1 MAAFR
6 ERPVA
11 GEMVIALRLGRIDQ
25 LLARRVR
32 PVEWNKIWCHFLAR
46 RLEKGAEPWSDR
58 QQIGGFCDPNQWLI
72 AGAPVNRKADWFAGQ
87 LSTSFQM
94 LRAKFRNRLIASC
107 PP

>member
-46 RLEKGAEPWSDR
+46 RLVKGAEPWSDR
-58 QQIGGFCDPNQWLI
+58 QQIGGFCDPNQWLL
-72 AGAPVNRKADWFAGQ
+72 AAAPVDRKANWLAGQ
-87 LSTSFQM
+87 LWTSFPVFGPHY
-94 LRAKFRNRLIASC
+94 ANSRL
-107 PP
+107 

>member
-1 MAAFR
+1 MGQQRFGAAGPLFDPLMAAFR

-46 RLEKGAEPWSDR
+46 RLVKGAEPWSDH

-72 AGAPVNRKADWFAGQ
+72 AA
-87 LSTSFQM
+87 
-94 LRAKFRNRLIASC
+94 RL
-107 PP
+107 